1 MDGISNAT
9 NFISSLSST
18 GLMALM
24 VVVLALVVK
33 NFYEKS
39 EEERKKQIRGIFNSL
54 EDIKEELRKSNNN
67 LKYANDL
74 AIAQKEFLKKSI
86 DLQMENNTERFG
98 VVKNS
103 IGKIQKNTEDIKND
117 TNALKGAAARTI
129 KTTETLVNLYKQEKG
144 NK

>member
-54 EDIKEELRKSNNN
+54 EDIKEELRKSNQN

-129 KTTETLVNLYKQEKG
+129 KTTETLVNLYRQENN

>member
-54 EDIKEELRKSNNN
+54 EDIKEELRKSNQN

-117 TNALKGAAARTI
+117 TNALKGAAARTM
-129 KTTETLVNLYKQEKG
+129 KTTETLVNLYRQENS

>member
-54 EDIKEELRKSNNN
+54 EDIKEELRKSNQN

-129 KTTETLVNLYKQEKG
+129 KTTETLVNLYKQENS

>member
-54 EDIKEELRKSNNN
+54 EDIKEELRKSNQN

-129 KTTETLVNLYKQEKG
+129 KTTETLVNLYRQENS